1 MYENRELSEA
11 LEVERRDIR
20 TELEDL
26 HRKYKFARVDREN
39 NIPEA
44 ATSRRVYLSGLLRE
58 ITKNQ
63 WLLIP
68 SEERTEIID
77 KVRKMKRAIGGQGL

>member
-1 MYENRELSEA
+1 MCENRELLEA
-11 LEVERRDIR
+11 LEVERRDIH

-44 ATSRRVYLSGLLRE
+44 ATSRRAYLSGLLRE
-58 ITKNQ
+58 VTKNQ
-63 WLLIP
+63 WMLIP
-68 SEERTEIID
+68 AQDRAEIIG
-77 KVRKMKRAIGGQGL
+77 KVRKIKRAIGG